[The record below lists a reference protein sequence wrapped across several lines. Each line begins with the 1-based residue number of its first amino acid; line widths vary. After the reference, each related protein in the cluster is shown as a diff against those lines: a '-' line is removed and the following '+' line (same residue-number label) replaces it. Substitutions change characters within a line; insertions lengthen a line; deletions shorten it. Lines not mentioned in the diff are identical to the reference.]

1 MRNDRDVTID
11 RMSRRQLLGSGI
23 AAGLMAATGTARA
36 QTGFPSRAITV
47 VCPYAPGATTDT
59 ISRIFAQALGADLK
73 ANVIVENRAGAGGN
87 IGSAAVARAA
97 PDGHTILLGAM
108 GPMAINGAL
117 YASIGFDPIKDLAPL
132 GLMAA
137 VPLALV
143 VNAKSPHKT
152 LGDLV
157 QAIRQIPEGMNYAS
171 AGAGTPMH
179 LAGELFGQAAGL
191 KLVHTGYR
199 GSAPAINDVVGGH
212 VPFMFDALVN
222 VLPQIQGGT
231 LRALATTS
239 DAARPALL
247 ADVPTLK
254 EAGYPVAVAGWYGF
268 LVPAATP
275 DPIRNRLSE
284 ALARIVAQE
293 EIARKLAAL
302 GSDPVDPRP
311 AAFMALIEAE
321 TARWQPLVRKLNI
334 KAE

>member
-1 MRNDRDVTID
+1 
-11 RMSRRQLLGSGI
+11 MSATALLPALQG
-23 AAGLMAATGTARA
+23 AHA
-36 QTGFPSRAITV
+36 QSAFPSKPITI
-47 VCPYAPGATTDT
+47 VCPYAAGATTDT
-59 ISRIFAQALGADLK
+59 ISRIFAQALGGELNV
-73 ANVIVENRAGAGGN
+73 NVIVENKAGAGGN

-117 YASIGFDPIKDLAPL
+117 YASLGFDPLKDLAPI

-143 VNAKSPHKT
+143 VNANSPHKT

-157 QAIRQIPEGMNYAS
+157 QSIKQMPNGMNYAS

-191 KLVHTGYR
+191 KLVHTAYR

-239 DAARPALL
+239 EKARPALL
-247 ADVPTLK
+247 PGVPTLA

-275 DPIRNRLSE
+275 EPERNRLSE
-284 ALARIVAQE
+284 ALARIVARDE
-293 EIARKLAAL
+293 VAKKLAAL

-311 AAFMALIEAE
+311 AAFKALIASE
-321 TARWQPLVRKLNI
+321 TERWQPLVKRLGL